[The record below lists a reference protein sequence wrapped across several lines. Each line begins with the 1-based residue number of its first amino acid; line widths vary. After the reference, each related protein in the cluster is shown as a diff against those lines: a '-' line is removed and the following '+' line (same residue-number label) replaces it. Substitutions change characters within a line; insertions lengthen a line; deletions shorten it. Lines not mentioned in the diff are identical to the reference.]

1 MLLCSIRHLF
11 NTAMKNLKQ
20 LLKIYIQK
28 NPYEVNAIKMLNFFD
43 NHDGCF
49 EKDNL
54 PGHFTGS
61 AWVISPDKNK
71 ILMTHHKKLN
81 MWLQLGG
88 HADGEKDLKSV
99 ALKEAKEESGFNN
112 FSILSEEIFDLD
124 IHKIEPMNEE
134 PEHLHYDVRFLLEAD
149 PNEQDIIIS
158 EESHDVKWIHLDDVL
173 EYNSEESISRMVE
186 KTKKLKLK

>member
-28 NPYEVNAIKMLNFFD
+28 NPYEVNAKKMLNFFD

-124 IHKIEPMNEE
+124 IHKIETMNEE

-173 EYNSEESISRMVE
+173 EYNSEESISRMVK
-186 KTKKLKLK
+186 KTKTLS

>member
-1 MLLCSIRHLF
+1 MLLNLIKHLF
-11 NTAMKNLKQ
+11 NTAMQNLKQ
-20 LLKIYIQK
+20 LLKSYIQK

-88 HADGEKDLKSV
+88 HADGEKNLRSV

-124 IHKIEPMNEE
+124 IHKIESINEE

-149 PNEQDIIIS
+149 PNEQNIIIS

-173 EYNSEESISRMVE
+173 EYNSEGSISRMVE
-186 KTKKLKLK
+186 KTKKLS

>member
-1 MLLCSIRHLF
+1 MLLKLIRHLF
-11 NTAMKNLKQ
+11 NTAMQNLKQ
-20 LLKIYIQK
+20 LLKSYIQK

-99 ALKEAKEESGFNN
+99 AIKEAKEESGFNN
-112 FSILSEEIFDLD
+112 SAILSNEIFDLD
-124 IHKIEPMNEE
+124 IHKIEPINKE

-149 PNEQDIIIS
+149 PNEQKIIIS
-158 EESHDVKWIHLDDVL
+158 EESHDIKWIQLDDVL
-173 EYNSEESISRMVE
+173 EHNSEASISRMLE
-186 KTKKLKLK
+186 KTKRLKLK

>member
-1 MLLCSIRHLF
+1 
-11 NTAMKNLKQ
+11 MKNLKQ
-20 LLKIYIQK
+20 LLKTYIRK
-28 NPYEVNAIKMLNFFD
+28 NPHEINAMKMLNFF
-43 NHDGCF
+43 NNYDGCF

-88 HADGEKDLKSV
+88 HADGETDLKSV
-99 ALKEAKEESGFNN
+99 ALKEAKEESGLNY

-124 IHKIEPMNEE
+124 IHQIEPMNEE

-149 PNEQDIIIS
+149 PNEQNIIIS
-158 EESHDVKWIHLDDVL
+158 EESYDVKWIQLDDVFNH
-173 EYNSEESISRMVE
+173 NSEESISRMVE
-186 KTKKLKLK
+186 KTKKIKSK

>member
-124 IHKIEPMNEE
+124 IHKIESMNEE

-173 EYNSEESISRMVE
+173 EYNSEESISRMVK
-186 KTKKLKLK
+186 KTKTLS

>member
-1 MLLCSIRHLF
+1 MLLYSIRHLF

-20 LLKIYIQK
+20 LLKTYIQR

-124 IHKIEPMNEE
+124 IHKIELMNEE
-134 PEHLHYDVRFLLEAD
+134 PEHLHYDVRFLFEAD

-173 EYNSEESISRMVE
+173 EYNSEESISRMVK
-186 KTKKLKLK
+186 KTKTLS

>member
-1 MLLCSIRHLF
+1 MLLKLIRHLF
-11 NTAMKNLKQ
+11 NHTVKNLKQ
-20 LLKIYIQK
+20 LLKTYIQK
-28 NPYEVNAIKMLNFFD
+28 YPCEANAMKMLYFF
-43 NHDGCF
+43 NNYDGYF

-61 AWVISPDKNK
+61 EWVISPNKNK

-88 HADGEKDLKSV
+88 HADGEKNLRSV

-124 IHKIEPMNEE
+124 IHQIEPMNEE
-134 PEHLHYDVRFLLEAD
+134 PKHLHYDVRFLLKAD
-149 PNEQDIIIS
+149 PNEQNIIIS
-158 EESHDVKWIHLDDVL
+158 EESHDVKWIYLDDIL
-173 EYNSEESISRMVE
+173 EYNSEPSISRMVE

>member
-61 AWVISPDKNK
+61 AWV
-71 ILMTHHKKLN
+71 KKLN

-134 PEHLHYDVRFLLEAD
+134 PEHLHYDVRFLFEAD

-173 EYNSEESISRMVE
+173 EYNSEESISRMVK
-186 KTKKLKLK
+186 KTKTLS

>member
-1 MLLCSIRHLF
+1 MLLKLIRHLF
-11 NTAMKNLKQ
+11 NTAMQNLKQ
-20 LLKIYIQK
+20 LLKSYIQK
-28 NPYEVNAIKMLNFFD
+28 NPYEVNAIKMLNFLN

-88 HADGEKDLKSV
+88 HADGEKDLKLV
-99 ALKEAKEESGFNN
+99 AIKEAKEESGFNN

-124 IHKIEPMNEE
+124 IHKIESMNEE

-149 PNEQDIIIS
+149 PNEQNIIIS

-173 EYNSEESISRMVE
+173 EYNSEGSISRMVE
-186 KTKKLKLK
+186 KTKKLS

>member
-61 AWVISPDKNK
+61 AWVINPDKNK

-99 ALKEAKEESGFNN
+99 ALKEAKEESGLND
-112 FSILSEEIFDLD
+112 FSVLSEEIFDLD
-124 IHKIEPMNEE
+124 IHKIKPMKED
-134 PEHLHYDVRFLLEAD
+134 PEHLHYDVRFLLEAY
-149 PNEQDIIIS
+149 PNEQNIIIS
-158 EESHDVKWIHLDDVL
+158 EESHDVKWIQLDDVL
-173 EYNSEESISRMVE
+173 KYNSEESIFRMVE

>member
-124 IHKIEPMNEE
+124 IHKIESMNEE

-149 PNEQDIIIS
+149 PNEQNIIIS

-173 EYNSEESISRMVE
+173 EYNSEESISRMVK
-186 KTKKLKLK
+186 KTKTLS

>member
-28 NPYEVNAIKMLNFFD
+28 NPYEVNAMKMLNFFD

-124 IHKIEPMNEE
+124 IHKIESMNEE

-173 EYNSEESISRMVE
+173 EYNSEKSISRMVK
-186 KTKKLKLK
+186 KTKTLS

>member
-1 MLLCSIRHLF
+1 MLLCLIKRSF
-11 NTAMKNLKQ
+11 NTTMKNLKQ
-20 LLKIYIQK
+20 LLKTYIQK
-28 NPYEVNAIKMLNFFD
+28 YPYEVNAIKMLNFFD
-43 NHDGCF
+43 NHDDCF

-99 ALKEAKEESGFNN
+99 AIKEAKEESGFNN

-124 IHKIEPMNEE
+124 IHKIEPMSEN

-149 PNEQDIIIS
+149 PKKQNIIIS

-173 EYNSEESISRMVE
+173 EYNPEASISRMVE

>member
-1 MLLCSIRHLF
+1 MLLNLIKHLF
-11 NTAMKNLKQ
+11 NTAMQNLKQ
-20 LLKIYIQK
+20 LLKSYIQK
-28 NPYEVNAIKMLNFFD
+28 NPYEVNAIKMLNFFND
-43 NHDGCF
+43 HDGCF

-88 HADGEKDLKSV
+88 HADGEKDLKLV
-99 ALKEAKEESGFNN
+99 AIKEAKEESGFNN

-124 IHKIEPMNEE
+124 IHKIESMNEE

-149 PNEQDIIIS
+149 PNEQNIIIS

-173 EYNSEESISRMVE
+173 EYNSEGSISRMVE
-186 KTKKLKLK
+186 KTKKLS

>member
-1 MLLCSIRHLF
+1 MLIKLILHLF

-20 LLKIYIQK
+20 LLKTYIQK

-99 ALKEAKEESGFNN
+99 AIKEAKEESGFNN

-124 IHKIEPMNEE
+124 IHKIEPMSEN

-149 PNEQDIIIS
+149 PKKQNIIIS

>member
-1 MLLCSIRHLF
+1 MLIKLIRHLF
-11 NTAMKNLKQ
+11 NTAMQNLKQ
-20 LLKIYIQK
+20 LLKSYIQK

-43 NHDGCF
+43 DHDSCF
-49 EKDNL
+49 EKNNF

-61 AWVISPDKNK
+61 AWVISPNKNK

-99 ALKEAKEESGFNN
+99 AVKEAKEESGFNN

-124 IHKIEPMNEE
+124 IHKIKPMNQE

-149 PNEQDIIIS
+149 PNEQNIIIS
-158 EESHDVKWIHLDDVL
+158 EESHDVKWIHLDDVSG
-173 EYNSEESISRMVE
+173 YNSEESISRMVE
-186 KTKKLKLK
+186 KTRKLS

>member
-88 HADGEKDLKSV
+88 HADGETDLKSV
-99 ALKEAKEESGFNN
+99 ALKEAKEESGLID

-124 IHKIEPMNEE
+124 IHQIESMNEE
-134 PEHLHYDVRFLLEAD
+134 PKHLHYDVRFLLEAD
-149 PNEQDIIIS
+149 PNEQNLIIS
-158 EESHDVKWIHLDDVL
+158 EESHDVRWIHLDDVL
-173 EYNSEESISRMVE
+173 KYNSEESISRMVE
-186 KTKKLKLK
+186 KTKKLKSK

>member
-1 MLLCSIRHLF
+1 MLLNLIKHLF
-11 NTAMKNLKQ
+11 NTAMQNLKQ
-20 LLKIYIQK
+20 LLKSYIQK

-43 NHDGCF
+43 NYNGCF

-88 HADGEKDLKSV
+88 HADGEKDLKLV
-99 ALKEAKEESGFNN
+99 AIKEAKEESGFNN

-124 IHKIEPMNEE
+124 IHKIESINEE

-149 PNEQDIIIS
+149 PNEQNIIIS

-173 EYNSEESISRMVE
+173 EYNSEGSISRMVE
-186 KTKKLKLK
+186 KTKKLS

>member
-1 MLLCSIRHLF
+1 MLLNLIKHLF
-11 NTAMKNLKQ
+11 NTAMQNLKQ
-20 LLKIYIQK
+20 LLKSYIQK

-43 NHDGCF
+43 NYNGCF

-61 AWVISPDKNK
+61 AWIISPNKNK

-99 ALKEAKEESGFNN
+99 AIKEAKEESGFKN

-124 IHKIEPMNEE
+124 IHNIEPMNEE
-134 PEHLHYDVRFLLEAD
+134 PKHLHYDVRFLLEAD
-149 PNEQDIIIS
+149 PNEQNIIIS

-173 EYNSEESISRMVE
+173 KYNSEESIFRMVE

>member
-1 MLLCSIRHLF
+1 MLLYLIRRLF

-20 LLKIYIQK
+20 LLKTYIQK
-28 NPYEVNAIKMLNFFD
+28 YPYEVNAIKMLNFFD
-43 NHDGCF
+43 NHDDCF

-99 ALKEAKEESGFNN
+99 AIKEAKEESGFNN

-124 IHKIEPMNEE
+124 IHKIEPMSEN

-149 PNEQDIIIS
+149 PKKQNIIIS

-173 EYNSEESISRMVE
+173 NYNSEESISRMVE

>member
-1 MLLCSIRHLF
+1 
-11 NTAMKNLKQ
+11 MKNLKQ

-149 PNEQDIIIS
+149 PNEQNIIIS

-173 EYNSEESISRMVE
+173 EYNSEESISRMVK
-186 KTKKLKLK
+186 KTKTLS

>member
-61 AWVISPDKNK
+61 AWIISPDKNK

-88 HADGEKDLKSV
+88 HADGEKDLKLV
-99 ALKEAKEESGFNN
+99 AIKEAKEESGFNN

-124 IHKIEPMNEE
+124 IHKIESINEE

-149 PNEQDIIIS
+149 PNEQNIIIS

-173 EYNSEESISRMVE
+173 EYNSEGSIYRMVE
-186 KTKKLKLK
+186 KTKKLS

>member
-1 MLLCSIRHLF
+1 MLIKLIRHLF
-11 NTAMKNLKQ
+11 NTAMQNLKQ
-20 LLKIYIQK
+20 LLKSYIQK

-43 NHDGCF
+43 DHDSCF
-49 EKDNL
+49 EKNNL

-61 AWVISPDKNK
+61 AWVISPNKNK

-99 ALKEAKEESGFNN
+99 AVKEAKEESGFNN

-124 IHKIEPMNEE
+124 IHKIKPMNQE

-149 PNEQDIIIS
+149 PNEQNIIIS
-158 EESHDVKWIHLDDVL
+158 EESHDVKWIHLDDVSG
-173 EYNSEESISRMVE
+173 YNSEESISRMVE
-186 KTKKLKLK
+186 KTKKLS

>member
-134 PEHLHYDVRFLLEAD
+134 PEHFKYDVRFLFEAD

-173 EYNSEESISRMVE
+173 EYNSEESISRMVK
-186 KTKKLKLK
+186 KTKTLS

>member
-1 MLLCSIRHLF
+1 MLIKLMRHLF
-11 NTAMKNLKQ
+11 NTAMQNLKQ
-20 LLKIYIQK
+20 LLKSYIQK

-43 NHDGCF
+43 NHDSCF
-49 EKDNL
+49 EKNNL

-61 AWVISPDKNK
+61 AWVISPNKNK

-99 ALKEAKEESGFNN
+99 AVKEAKEESGFNN

-124 IHKIEPMNEE
+124 IHKIKPMNQE

-149 PNEQDIIIS
+149 PNEQNIIIS
-158 EESHDVKWIHLDDVL
+158 EESHDVKWIHLDDVSG
-173 EYNSEESISRMVE
+173 YNSEESISRMVE
-186 KTKKLKLK
+186 KTRKLS

>member
-1 MLLCSIRHLF
+1 MLLKLIKHLF
-11 NTAMKNLKQ
+11 NTAMQNLKQ
-20 LLKIYIQK
+20 LLKSYIQK

-88 HADGEKDLKSV
+88 HADGEKDLKLV
-99 ALKEAKEESGFNN
+99 AIKEAKEESGFNN

-124 IHKIEPMNEE
+124 IHKIESMNEE

-149 PNEQDIIIS
+149 PNEQNIIIS

-173 EYNSEESISRMVE
+173 EYNSEGSISRMVE
-186 KTKKLKLK
+186 KTKKLS